1 MKISQGVSTAK
12 AIGSVVLCVAILFAT
27 MIVMA
32 ATPSQAVAASVSVKD
47 FGAKGDGVTDDS
59 VAIQAALNSGTSPR
73 TVVFPVGTYVFK
85 NASVKSGTSIVFQTG
100 AKGLAVVGSGNAD
113 FFFLTKGTATSR
125 LNGISL
131 TGGSFDG
138 RGATNSVLKTFYTD
152 NVVVTGTQSTGTLSN
167 VATYQSTHITV
178 RGCTANAGLVGFLF
192 WASTYADIS
201 GCTATNMGQ
210 DGILFFSGTKYV
222 TATGNTIDN
231 YTTGLETGRAG
242 IHMYGSSDGTVTG
255 NRVTRGSGDSTGIR
269 FRDSNVFWC
278 ADNYVEAPG
287 KYGLGVTRIGDY
299 PGLDGGDG
307 TFIRNTVVRANTGG
321 ISVGDVAS
329 KPVRVLDNI
338 VLDTRTTNSAVPAAG
353 IKVAAPGSAIV
364 GNEVDGCQ
372 GDGIEI
378 MGSGIL
384 VAVNTVHDAGT
395 GAYGPKAGLWI
406 SGANVAVASNVV
418 SADMSGMVN
427 GLRVY
432 TTGSAALKSNAIS
445 GSTSAAY
452 LIQGTQLAS
461 LNGDV
466 TPPTVTY
473 GESSVPG
480 TTRVTLVAADAASPV
495 AVIRY
500 TIDGGP
506 TVTAVGS
513 SLTMD
518 SSAVGLHTIRY
529 SAIDMAGNATA
540 VVARQYTVTSLA
552 PPVSTPTTVAPS
564 PQPTTTVSPSPP
576 PTTSPTTITKKRSR
590 VHAVSTISAWIPR
603 NVVRS
608 LPTTRGRA
616 VPKRP

>member
-1 MKISQGVSTAK
+1 MKPGHSVSITRPANVAALFAALLLSVMLVTACSRSVST
-12 AIGSVVLCVAILFAT
+12 
-27 MIVMA
+27 
-32 ATPSQAVAASVSVKD
+32 VAASVSVKD

-395 GAYGPKAGLWI
+395 GAYGPRTGVRVSGTDVAAVSNLVTDDMYNMAYGLQVTAG
-406 SGANVAVASNVV
+406 
-418 SADMSGMVN
+418 
-427 GLRVY
+427 
-432 TTGSAALKSNAIS
+432 GSAVVRDNTIS
-445 GSTSAAY
+445 DSTSAAY

-500 TIDGGP
+500 TIDGAP

-513 SLTMD
+513 TLNVD
-518 SSAVGLHTIRY
+518 SSVVGLHTIRY

-540 VVARQYTVTSLA
+540 FAERRFDVGA
-552 PPVSTPTTVAPS
+552 PGSSTA
-564 PQPTTTVSPSPP
+564 
-576 PTTSPTTITKKRSR
+576 
-590 VHAVSTISAWIPR
+590 STGPG
-603 NVVRS
+603 S
-608 LPTTRGRA
+608 LPAT
-616 VPKRP
+616 K